1 MKPKRRRFSGLRL
14 FHRREW
20 VVNSLFRNPCGGLG
34 ETGAFN
40 PANIRADPN
49 IFDKLFEMFGVTEKT
64 KEEPEENGN

>member
-1 MKPKRRRFSGLRL
+1 MLPPASTSSPTTSRSHPKKNQSPHRQSLR
-14 FHRREW
+14 
-20 VVNSLFRNPCGGLG
+20 GLG